1 MHRNL
6 GIKPEISS
14 GSTLSLPFLLCI
26 LDSKHNSKLEVTLVY
41 ILQRLALHPVPSE
54 APHPANIWVHPVYC
68 WKLSLSPQ
76 VFSLLQPKYCLNLFF
91 LFGAIYNSAKS
102 IFTLTFYWSA
112 TSSQNL
118 NLFCFIYPLI
128 VQKPYLY
135 SLIITGKILMWR
147 EQGKYCLPPAKW
159 QIKNSDF
166 IKFYCTYLSLLLW
179 STLLSLAKS
188 VSKMFLQYCTPTILT
203 FDSISILLK
212 CM

>member
-1 MHRNL
+1 
-6 GIKPEISS
+6 
-14 GSTLSLPFLLCI
+14 
-26 LDSKHNSKLEVTLVY
+26 
-41 ILQRLALHPVPSE
+41 
-54 APHPANIWVHPVYC
+54 
-68 WKLSLSPQ
+68 
-76 VFSLLQPKYCLNLFF
+76 
-91 LFGAIYNSAKS
+91 
-102 IFTLTFYWSA
+102 
-112 TSSQNL
+112 
-118 NLFCFIYPLI
+118 
-128 VQKPYLY
+128 
-135 SLIITGKILMWR
+135 MWR